1 SVLTCEAVRGVC
13 VKCYGRNLANGR
25 MIDIGEAVGVVAA
38 QSIGEPGTQLTLRT
52 FHIGGAASRMTAES
66 QKKSKWDCIVQ
77 LHEVE
82 TVEARN
88 GEKVVISRSGEMVL
102 VDENGIT
109 KVRYVVP
116 YGSVLKVQDGQAIK
130 TGAVLFN
137 WDPYNTLIITRHGG
151 KVEFDGLKEGVTYVT
166 EFDDTTGV
174 ESIRIL
180 RDKRTRLHPHV
191 NIVDEDGA
199 KLGRYS
205 LPENA

>member
-1 SVLTCEAVRGVC
+1 PLQEKILGRVAAEDIYHPVTDELLCEGGVMIDEPTAEKIGGAGMESVKVRSVLTCEAVRGVC

-88 GEKVVISRSGEMVL
+88 GEKVVVSRSGEMVL
-102 VDENGIT
+102 VDDNGIT

-116 YGSVLKVQDGQAIK
+116 YGSI
-130 TGAVLFN
+130 
-137 WDPYNTLIITRHGG
+137 
-151 KVEFDGLKEGVTYVT
+151 
-166 EFDDTTGV
+166 
-174 ESIRIL
+174 
-180 RDKRTRLHPHV
+180 
-191 NIVDEDGA
+191 
-199 KLGRYS
+199 
-205 LPENA
+205 

>member
-1 SVLTCEAVRGVC
+1 GLEMRDTTEGDDVVVPLQEKILGRVVADDVYHAVTDEKLCDAGTLIDEVTAERIGTAGLESVRVRSVLTCEAVRGVC

-66 QKKSKWDCIVQ
+66 HKKSKWDAAVQ

-82 TVEARN
+82 TVDSRR
-88 GEKVVISRSGEMVL
+88 GDKIVVSRSGELVL

-116 YGSVLKVQDGQAIK
+116 YGSI
-130 TGAVLFN
+130 
-137 WDPYNTLIITRHGG
+137 
-151 KVEFDGLKEGVTYVT
+151 
-166 EFDDTTGV
+166 
-174 ESIRIL
+174 
-180 RDKRTRLHPHV
+180 
-191 NIVDEDGA
+191 
-199 KLGRYS
+199 
-205 LPENA
+205 